1 MRTSGPALECE
12 GTATTYLPMD
22 FRPKPDGAAAP
33 ADSHVFEAGEA
44 NFETDVLQA
53 SLQTPVLVDFWATWC
68 GPCKTLGPI
77 LEKLAGEYAGAFRLA
92 KIDCD
97 KEQQLAGM
105 FGVRS
110 IPTVVLIQGGQIVD
124 AFSGALPESQVRE
137 FLKRHRVEP
146 ASRIEAPAQDVE
158 DGAVPAE
165 TPQAAIARIG
175 QALATDP
182 DNAGLKLDLAL
193 ARARSGDT
201 TNAQATLD
209 TLPIDLA
216 EDDRAKALTALLAM
230 QQSLAQIPP
239 ATELR
244 ARVERDPRDFTAL
257 DGLGVRQLLDGDAAE
272 AMQQWLAILA
282 ADRGWNE
289 GLARR
294 RLLDAFRIVHDEALV
309 STARRKM
316 SSLLF

>member
-1 MRTSGPALECE
+1 MNSNPN
-12 GTATTYLPMD
+12 
-22 FRPKPDGAAAP
+22 PDGAAAP
-33 ADSHVFEAGEA
+33 ADPYIFEAGGA

-137 FLKRHRVEP
+137 FLKKHQVEP
-146 ASRIEAPAQDVE
+146 AARIEAPTQ
-158 DGAVPAE
+158 AVADNTPAE
-165 TPQAAIARIG
+165 TPQAALARFE
-175 QALATDP
+175 QALAAAP
-182 DNAGLKLDLAL
+182 DDAGLKLDLAL
-193 ARARSGDT
+193 AKARTGDT
-201 TNAQATLD
+201 ANAQATLD
-209 TLPIDLA
+209 ALPVDLA
-216 EDDRAKALTALLAM
+216 EDDRAKALAALLTM
-230 QQSLAQIPP
+230 QQSIAAIPP
-239 ATELR
+239 AADLL
-244 ARVERDPRDFTAL
+244 ARIERDPHDFEAL
-257 DGLGVRQLLDGDAAE
+257 DGLGVRKLLGGDAAD
-272 AMQQWLAILA
+272 AMQHWLTILA
-282 ADRGWNE
+282 ADRAWNE
-289 GLARR
+289 GLARK
-294 RLLDAFRIVHDEALV
+294 RLLDAFRIVHDDALV
-309 STARRKM
+309 SATRRKM

>member
-1 MRTSGPALECE
+1 MNPN
-12 GTATTYLPMD
+12 
-22 FRPKPDGAAAP
+22 PKLDGAAAST
-33 ADSHVFEAGEA
+33 DSYIFEAGEA

-137 FLKRHRVEP
+137 FLTRHRVEP
-146 ASRIEAPAQDVE
+146 AARIEAPAQAVDE
-158 DGAVPAE
+158 DAPAE
-165 TPQAAIARIG
+165 TPQAAVARFE
-175 QALATDP
+175 QALAAAP
-182 DNAGLKLDLAL
+182 DDAGLKLDLAL
-193 ARARSGDT
+193 AKARTGDT
-201 TNAQATLD
+201 ADAQATLD
-209 TLPIDLA
+209 SLPVDLA
-216 EDDRAKALTALLAM
+216 EDDRARALSALLAM
-230 QQSLAQIPP
+230 QQSVAAIPP
-239 ATELR
+239 AADLL
-244 ARVERDPRDFTAL
+244 ARVERDPRDFAAL
-257 DGLGVRQLLDGDAAE
+257 DGLGVRKLLGGDAAD
-272 AMQQWLAILA
+272 AMQHWLAILA
-282 ADRGWNE
+282 ADRAWNE
-289 GLARR
+289 GLARK
-294 RLLDAFRIVHDEALV
+294 RLLDAFRIVHDDALV
-309 STARRKM
+309 SATRRKM

>member
-1 MRTSGPALECE
+1 MN
-12 GTATTYLPMD
+12 

-92 KIDCD
+92 KVDCD

-244 ARVERDPRDFTAL
+244 ARVERDPHDFTAL

-289 GLARR
+289 GLARK

-309 STARRKM
+309 STTRRKM

>member
-1 MRTSGPALECE
+1 MN
-12 GTATTYLPMD
+12 

-92 KIDCD
+92 KVDCD

-146 ASRIEAPAQDVE
+146 ASRIEAPAQEVE

-165 TPQAAIARIG
+165 TPQAAIARTE

-257 DGLGVRQLLDGDAAE
+257 DGLGERQLLDGDAAE

-289 GLARR
+289 GLARK

-309 STARRKM
+309 STTRRKM

>member
-1 MRTSGPALECE
+1 MN
-12 GTATTYLPMD
+12 

-92 KIDCD
+92 KVDCD

-193 ARARSGDT
+193 ARARRGDT

-289 GLARR
+289 GLARK

-309 STARRKM
+309 STTRRKM

>member
-1 MRTSGPALECE
+1 MNPN
-12 GTATTYLPMD
+12 
-22 FRPKPDGAAAP
+22 PKPDGAAAP
-33 ADSHVFEAGEA
+33 ASSYIFEAGEA

-110 IPTVVLIQGGQIVD
+110 IPTVVLIAGGQIVD

-146 ASRIEAPAQDVE
+146 ASRIEAPAQDLDDDAPV
-158 DGAVPAE
+158 E
-165 TPQAAIARIG
+165 TPQAAVARFE
-175 QALATDP
+175 QALATAP
-182 DNAGLKLDLAL
+182 DDAGLKLDLAL
-193 ARARSGDT
+193 AKARTGDT
-201 TNAQATLD
+201 ANAQATLD
-209 TLPIDLA
+209 ALPVDLA
-216 EDDRAKALTALLAM
+216 EDDRAKALSALLAM

-239 ATELR
+239 ATDLL
-244 ARVERDPRDFTAL
+244 ARVERDPRDFAAL
-257 DGLGVRQLLDGDAAE
+257 DGLGVRKLLGGDAE
-272 AMQQWLAILA
+272 GAMQHWLAILA

-289 GLARR
+289 GVARK
-294 RLLDAFRIVHDEALV
+294 RLLDAFRIVHDDALV
-309 STARRKM
+309 SATRRKM

>member
-1 MRTSGPALECE
+1 MNPN
-12 GTATTYLPMD
+12 
-22 FRPKPDGAAAP
+22 PKLDGAAAST
-33 ADSHVFEAGEA
+33 DSYIFEAGEA

-53 SLQTPVLVDFWATWC
+53 SLQRPVLVDFWATWC

-137 FLKRHRVEP
+137 FLTRHRVEP
-146 ASRIEAPAQDVE
+146 AARIEAPAQAVDE
-158 DGAVPAE
+158 NVPAE
-165 TPQAAIARIG
+165 TPQAAVARFE
-175 QALATDP
+175 QALAAAP
-182 DNAGLKLDLAL
+182 DDAGLKLDLAL
-193 ARARSGDT
+193 AKARTGDAA
-201 TNAQATLD
+201 NAQATLD
-209 TLPIDLA
+209 SLPVDLA
-216 EDDRAKALTALLAM
+216 EDDRAKALSALLAM
-230 QQSLAQIPP
+230 QQSVAAIPP
-239 ATELR
+239 TADLL
-244 ARVERDPRDFTAL
+244 ARVERDPRDFAAL
-257 DGLGVRQLLDGDAAE
+257 DGLGVRKLLGGDAAD
-272 AMQQWLAILA
+272 AMQHWLVILA

-289 GLARR
+289 GLARK
-294 RLLDAFRIVHDEALV
+294 RLLDAFRIVHDDALV
-309 STARRKM
+309 SATRRKM

>member
-1 MRTSGPALECE
+1 MN
-12 GTATTYLPMD
+12 
-22 FRPKPDGAAAP
+22 FRPKPDGAAP

-53 SLQTPVLVDFWATWC
+53 SLETPVLVDFWATWC

-146 ASRIEAPAQDVE
+146 ASRIEAPAQEIE
-158 DGAVPAE
+158 DGESAPAE
-165 TPQAAIARIG
+165 TPQAAVARI
-175 QALATDP
+175 QKALAADP
-182 DNAGLKLDLAL
+182 DNAGLTLDLAL
-193 ARARSGDT
+193 ARARGGDT
-201 TNAQATLD
+201 RNAQATLD
-209 TLPIDLA
+209 NLPVDLA
-216 EDDRAKALTALLAM
+216 EDDRARALAALLAM
-230 QQSLAQIPP
+230 HQSLSAIPP
-239 ATELR
+239 TGELQ
-244 ARVERDPRDFTAL
+244 ARVERDPRDFAAL
-257 DGLGVRQLLDGDAAE
+257 DGLGVRRLLAGDAAD
-272 AMQQWLAILA
+272 AMQHWLAILA
-282 ADRGWNE
+282 ADRNWSE

-294 RLLDAFRIVHDEALV
+294 RLVDAFRIVHDDTLV
-309 STARRKM
+309 SAARRKM

>member
-1 MRTSGPALECE
+1 MN
-12 GTATTYLPMD
+12 

-92 KIDCD
+92 KVDCD

-165 TPQAAIARIG
+165 TPQAAIASIG

-289 GLARR
+289 GLARK

-309 STARRKM
+309 STTRRKM

>member
-22 FRPKPDGAAAP
+22 FRAKPDGAAAP
-33 ADSHVFEAGEA
+33 ADSHVFEAGET

-53 SLQTPVLVDFWATWC
+53 SLQTTVLVDFWATWC

-165 TPQAAIARIG
+165 TPQAAIARTE

-182 DNAGLKLDLAL
+182 DNASLKLDLAL

-201 TNAQATLD
+201 ANAQATLD
-209 TLPIDLA
+209 SLPVDLA
-216 EDDRAKALTALLAM
+216 EDDRAKALAALLAM

-257 DGLGVRQLLDGDAAE
+257 DGLGVRQLLDGDTAE

-282 ADRGWNE
+282 ADRGWND
-289 GLARR
+289 GLARK

-309 STARRKM
+309 STTRRKM

>member
-1 MRTSGPALECE
+1 MN
-12 GTATTYLPMD
+12 

-92 KIDCD
+92 KVDCD

-165 TPQAAIARIG
+165 TPQAAIARTE

-289 GLARR
+289 GLARK

-309 STARRKM
+309 STTRRKM